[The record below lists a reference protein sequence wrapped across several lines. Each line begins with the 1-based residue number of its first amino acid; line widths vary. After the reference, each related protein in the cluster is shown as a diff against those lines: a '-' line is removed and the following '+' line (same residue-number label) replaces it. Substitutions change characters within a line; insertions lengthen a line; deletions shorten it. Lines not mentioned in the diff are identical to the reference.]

1 MSQLEGHTKKWSY
14 FNRNGDHN
22 GEREM
27 AIMEPCNYA
36 SNIAYY
42 HSSLITSHV
51 ASLRICKYPKFCV
64 KSSLSKV
71 PRLKFNADNV
81 TQQALKRG
89 FITLTAG
96 SAFMHGTH
104 TDLGAYYD
112 NNLIGVIAYT
122 SWRSLL
128 NELGG
133 SNSTVLNCLSTNK
146 TCISAPEL
154 SEKFAFFSRE

>member
-1 MSQLEGHTKKWSY
+1 
-14 FNRNGDHN
+14 
-22 GEREM
+22 M

-42 HSSLITSHV
+42 HSSL
-51 ASLRICKYPKFCV
+51 RICKYP
-64 KSSLSKV
+64 
-71 PRLKFNADNV
+71 KFNADNV